1 MSTINLFV
9 FSNIVP
15 KVSWLSNEE
24 GNFLHIKKPT
34 CPGNKIVYL
43 VVKIE
48 LRSLAHVPHITKK
61 QQQKLKNR
69 SVKKAKKSK
78 KQFRFH

>member
-48 LRSLAHVPHITKK
+48 LRSLAQVPHITKK
-61 QQQKLKNR
+61 QKQKLKNR

>member
-24 GNFLHIKKPT
+24 GNFLHIKKPK

-48 LRSLAHVPHITKK
+48 LRSLAQVPHITKK